1 MPVNPVKSGGIVK
14 KGVQEHST
22 RAGLDTYLARF
33 KMCDWSGVLGAAVL
47 LDTCVLNREIV
58 T

>member
-1 MPVNPVKSGGIVK
+1 MNWSLGHTLLDEAKVKAIC
-14 KGVQEHST
+14 EL
-22 RAGLDTYLARF
+22 GLGWIPIWPGLKRVIGRG
-33 KMCDWSGVLGAAVL
+33 SSVL